1 MRPPACAYL
10 FKRMTPMVL
19 LAAVALSP
27 GAALASGSAGCEAI
41 NRGALDLSVAAG
53 RSGAQDAILDQGDAL
68 AITISTDATAA
79 LSVDSASDGP
89 EMLHSGPAS
98 SVLFVAPRTGDY
110 GFRVSAESGAGA
122 RLRVTCKPAAQAT
135 AERRLKD
142 RRKAFL
148 AARDPDRMRIDRPHG
163 EFKPFGD
170 LGLTGA
176 PEDGP
181 PRDITASFSLSELTA
196 AINPDQKREP
206 GILDFWFEGR
216 HLHYDTVDMNARN
229 IDGNMMVMYFGS
241 KYMLG
246 PDIMLGTLA
255 QFDQAVEGAGVS
267 ARGWMAGPYVS
278 IRFGHGIVFDGRA
291 AWGTADGLPRGI
303 MLDTATAD
311 RRLMR
316 GTLRGTRPLAGWTF
330 SPTVGL
336 SYAEDT
342 PELTGTAV
350 SHTPAS
356 GGSGRL
362 DFLPEVKRRFTLDS
376 ETYLE
381 PRFAAGGFLAFE
393 DFSEITPGG
402 VTAHPDLHWKAEAGV
417 ALGKTDS
424 LTLEAKGGVETGGQ
438 TGTDTWSGRL
448 QLNMP
453 LGK

>member
-1 MRPPACAYL
+1 MRTGACV
-10 FKRMTPMVL
+10 FRSKRLTPTML
-19 LAAVALSP
+19 LAAIALNS
-27 GAALASGSAGCEAI
+27 GAALASGPTGCEAI
-41 NRGALDLSVAAG
+41 NQGALDFSVAPG
-53 RSGAQDAILDQGDAL
+53 QSGARGAILDQGDAL
-68 AITISTDATAA
+68 AIAISTDSSASV
-79 LSVDSASDGP
+79 SVDSVADGP
-89 EMLHSGPAS
+89 ETLYSGPAS
-98 SVLFVAPRTGDY
+98 SVLFVAPRSGDY
-110 GFRVSAESGAGA
+110 GFRVSAESGSGA
-122 RLRVTCKPAAQAT
+122 RLRITCTSAAHAWT
-135 AERRLKD
+135 ERRLED

-148 AARDPDRMRIDRPHG
+148 AARDPDRMRIDRPRG
-163 EFKPFGD
+163 EFNPFGD
-170 LGLTGA
+170 TGLTGA

-196 AINPDQKREP
+196 AMNPDQKREP

-216 HLHYDTVDMNARN
+216 HLHYDTVDMNARDV
-229 IDGNMMVMYFGS
+229 DGNMMVMYFGS

-255 QFDQAVEGAGVS
+255 QFDQAVEGTGVS

-278 IRFGHGIVFDGRA
+278 VRFGHGIIFDGRA

-303 MLDTATAD
+303 MLDTASAD

-316 GTLRGTRPLAGWTF
+316 GTLRGTRPVAGWTF
-330 SPTVGL
+330 SPSVGL
-336 SYAEDT
+336 SYADDT
-342 PELTGTAV
+342 PELRGTAV
-350 SHTPAS
+350 SHTPAT

-393 DFSEITPGG
+393 DFSEITPGN

-417 ALGKTDS
+417 ALGKKDS
-424 LTLEAKGGVETGGQ
+424 LSLEATGGVETGGQ

>member
-1 MRPPACAYL
+1 MTPFAYL
-10 FKRMTPMVL
+10 FKRVTA
-19 LAAVALSP
+19 AAVVAGVALNAGP
-27 GAALASGSAGCEAI
+27 APAGDADGCEAI

-53 RSGAQDAILDQGDAL
+53 RSGTRDANLDQGDAL
-68 AITISTDATAA
+68 AIAISTEATAA

-89 EMLHSGPAS
+89 ETLHAGPAS
-98 SVLFVAPRTGDY
+98 SVLFIAPRSGDY
-110 GFRVSAESGAGA
+110 GFRVSAESGSGA
-122 RLRVTCKPAAQAT
+122 RLRVTCTSAAHAR

-148 AARDPDRMRIDRPHG
+148 AARDPDRMRIDRPRS
-163 EFKPFGD
+163 EFNPFGET
-170 LGLTGA
+170 GLAGA

-196 AINPDQKREP
+196 AMNPDQKRDP

-216 HLHYDTVDMNARN
+216 HLHYDTVDMNARDT
-229 IDGNMMVMYFGS
+229 DGNLMVMYFGS

-316 GTLRGTRPLAGWTF
+316 GTLRGTRPVAGWTF
-330 SPTVGL
+330 SPSVGL
-336 SYAEDT
+336 SYADDT
-342 PELTGTAV
+342 PEFQGTSMSGAV
-350 SHTPAS
+350 AS

-393 DFSEITPGG
+393 DFSEITPGS

-417 ALGKTDS
+417 ALGKKDS
-424 LTLEAKGGVETGGQ
+424 MSFEAKGGVETGGQ
-438 TGTDTWSGRL
+438 TGADTWSGRL

>member
-1 MRPPACAYL
+1 MRTTACAFL
-10 FKRMTPMVL
+10 FNRAMAIVL
-19 LAAVALSP
+19 MGGALSS
-27 GAALASGSAGCEAI
+27 GAAIAGGTGGCEAV
-41 NRGALDLSVAAG
+41 NSGALDLSVAAG
-53 RSGAQDAILDQGDAL
+53 RSGARDASLDQGDML
-68 AITISTDATAA
+68 AITISTEATAA
-79 LSVDSASDGP
+79 LSVDSVSDGA
-89 EMLHSGPAS
+89 ETLHSGPAS
-98 SVLFVAPRTGDY
+98 SVLFVAPRTDAY
-110 GFRVSAESGAGA
+110 GFQISADSGSGA
-122 RLRVTCKPAAQAT
+122 RLRVTCTSAAHAR

-148 AARDPDRMRIDRPHG
+148 AARDPDRMRIDRPRG
-163 EFKPFGD
+163 EFNPFGET
-170 LGLTGA
+170 GLSGA

-181 PRDITASFSLSELTA
+181 PRDITGSFSLSELTA
-196 AINPDQKREP
+196 AMNPDQKSEQ

-216 HLHYDTVDMNARN
+216 HLQYDTVDLNARAT
-229 IDGNMMVMYFGS
+229 DGNLMVMYFGT

-246 PDIMLGTLA
+246 PDIMLGTVA

-303 MLDTATAD
+303 MLDTASAD

-316 GTLRGTRPLAGWTF
+316 GTLRGTRPVAGWTF
-330 SPTVGL
+330 SPSVGL
-336 SYAEDT
+336 SYADDT
-342 PELTGTAV
+342 PEFQGTATSRAV
-350 SHTPAS
+350 AS

-393 DFSEITPGG
+393 DFSEITPGS

-417 ALGKTDS
+417 ALGKKDS
-424 LTLEAKGGVETGGQ
+424 MSLEAKGGVETGGQ